1 MNPKGQPVIFVV
13 EDNLFYQQLIA
24 KELESLSDTIYF
36 YTNGENCLR
45 ELDKGPTIIIMDYNL
60 DGSLNG
66 LETLQQVKRIN
77 PSIRVI
83 VFSSDT
89 ELHTR
94 ENLLKYG
101 RFHFLEKTMQSFR
114 ELKQV
119 VMFAE
124 LQITD

>member
-1 MNPKGQPVIFVV
+1 MNPKGQLVIFVV

-24 KELESLSDTIYF
+24 KELESVTATIYF

-45 ELDKGPTIIIMDYNL
+45 ELDKQPVIIIMDFNL
-60 DGSLNG
+60 EGSLNG
-66 LETLQQVKRIN
+66 LETLQQVRRIN

-83 VFSSDT
+83 VFSSET

-101 RFHFLEKTMQSFR
+101 RFHFLEKTIDSFR
-114 ELKQV
+114 ELKQL
-119 VMFAE
+119 VMLAE